1 MACRSKGSPP
11 SQSWETGEGI
21 LSLAEDFW
29 PKATHV
35 AKQST
40 SHSLMNSGRC
50 HQGFSTGPTQAV
62 TECATIQ
69 EFIFYFL
76 WLPNFLQSSRP
87 SELGIW
93 ECPLSSEESYFFIL
107 QGSVSPKARDHT
119 RRLTLSPQLCS
130 LVNLQF

>member
-1 MACRSKGSPP
+1 MGCRSKGSA
-11 SQSWETGEGI
+11 SGQSWETGEGI

-40 SHSLMNSGRC
+40 NHSLMISGRC
-50 HQGFSTGPTQAV
+50 HQGFSTGPTRAV
-62 TECATIQ
+62 MECATIQ

-76 WLPNFLQSSRP
+76 WLPNFLQPSRP

-93 ECPLSSEESYFFIL
+93 ECHLSSEESYFFIL
-107 QGSVSPKARDHT
+107 
-119 RRLTLSPQLCS
+119 
-130 LVNLQF
+130 